1 MDQNVVSRLLV
12 IGNGFD
18 LKCDLKSKFEDYYNN
33 KDDMVKTLEKM
44 NADFNNQSTDT
55 EILQADVLYIAGFP
69 RSWGNL
75 DDNMKINFNDKN
87 ISFWD
92 FYFYFHKGK
101 LNNWADV
108 EYFLNSLLTIK
119 SHKTY
124 PEPDLEKSLDMI
136 ARLKYLTPR
145 LSVGAS
151 FTEEFKKLKEDFTD
165 DRETLILLFVLLNN
179 LKYDIKKQ
187 SERHLYDFLFDELKK
202 FEKTSTVI

>member
-1 MDQNVVSRLLV
+1 MTQNVVSRLLV

-44 NADFNNQSTDT
+44 NADFNNQNTDT

-69 RSWGNL
+69 RTWGNL
-75 DDNMKINFNDKN
+75 NDNMKVNFNDKN

-108 EYFLNSLLTIK
+108 EHFLNNLLTIK
-119 SHKTY
+119 SHKTH

-136 ARLKYLTPR
+136 A
-145 LSVGAS
+145 SVVS
-151 FTEEFKKLKEDFTD
+151 C
-165 DRETLILLFVLLNN
+165 
-179 LKYDIKKQ
+179 
-187 SERHLYDFLFDELKK
+187 
-202 FEKTSTVI
+202 